1 MTLRIFEL
9 LYKIHDDLWL
19 VRSQL
24 TKPLPRYHM
33 CWTGSPLLAALHIWG
48 LSSTLC
54 NDVATKF
61 SRKSEH
67 VFDKTKRLFCALHY
81 LIRPRWSVTAPAPGL
96 RHLRDITFRCC
107 LLICRQTPA
116 SGRRILAGW
125 AHGGW
130 ALSSAACVR
139 WRWLH
144 RWRSSRP
151 SSRRKAATVRCIK
164 WAERRPATRRTWMSW
179 LISKVPVETLAEF
192 YVLCL

>member
-1 MTLRIFEL
+1 MTRAVSTYKTFTPLYVLNRISTFGSSE
-9 LYKIHDDLWL
+9 YFGPITKSMQWRHDKI
-19 VRSQL
+19 
-24 TKPLPRYHM
+24 
-33 CWTGSPLLAALHIWG
+33 
-48 LSSTLC
+48 
-54 NDVATKF
+54 

-107 LLICRQTPA
+107 LLICRQIPGSA
-116 SGRRILAGW
+116 RRILAGW
-125 AHGGW
+125 ARGGW
-130 ALSSAACVR
+130 ALLFAACVR

-144 RWRSSRP
+144 RWRCSRP